1 MILQGLKNSYIYIY
15 STTVYKKPR
24 DEMTDEDFEN
34 DGIESKRQISA
45 REFILLFDER
55 DPCRKTLNKTR
66 QCFIYEEE

>member
-1 MILQGLKNSYIYIY
+1 
-15 STTVYKKPR
+15 
-24 DEMTDEDFEN
+24 MTDEDFEN